1 MEKIYLLDLKWLS
14 VYLLRKYNVLSI
26 WSVVSGKIWQSDSEY
41 AIGIAMKITDKS
53 GIINCVPLF

>member
-14 VYLLRKYNVLSI
+14 VYLLKKYDILSI
-26 WSVVSGKIWQSDSEY
+26 VSGKTWQSDSEY
-41 AIGIAMKITDKS
+41 AIGIAMKITGKF